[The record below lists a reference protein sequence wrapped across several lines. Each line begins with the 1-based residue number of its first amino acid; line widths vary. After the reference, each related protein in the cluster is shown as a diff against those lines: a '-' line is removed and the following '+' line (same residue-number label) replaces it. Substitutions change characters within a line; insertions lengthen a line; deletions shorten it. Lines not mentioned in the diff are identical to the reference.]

1 MSAPLAWIPPGAPR
15 RCPFCG
21 GRLGTGY
28 RTHGAHAP
36 PILRCWSQAQRM
48 GSRAVG
54 LTWLDFGQ

>member
-1 MSAPLAWIPPGAPR
+1 LSNVK

-28 RTHGAHAP
+28 RTVGPWIGPAAMM
-36 PILRCWSQAQRM
+36 IRRCWTQAQRM
-48 GSRAVG
+48 GGRAVG